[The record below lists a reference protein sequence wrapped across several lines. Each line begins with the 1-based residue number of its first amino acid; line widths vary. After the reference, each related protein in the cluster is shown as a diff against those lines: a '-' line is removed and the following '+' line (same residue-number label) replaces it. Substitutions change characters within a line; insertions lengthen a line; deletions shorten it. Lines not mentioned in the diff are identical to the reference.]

1 MTEEVEEASMG
12 LIKFSKYIDEHQ
24 PNDEALT
31 LVRMAKIA
39 EQAGEALGDYIREQG
54 RNILKEDL
62 AVDPD
67 EVAERV
73 LSVAFTALA
82 TYEHMTGHDGD
93 ALPDL
98 FDFIE
103 RMQQWTLVDKSVA
116 RPPSGV

>member
-1 MTEEVEEASMG
+1 MNDEVEKASIG
-12 LIKFSKYIDEHQ
+12 LVRFSRYIDLSQ

-67 EVAERV
+67 EVAQRV
-73 LSVAFTALA
+73 LSVAFSALA

-98 FDFIE
+98 FEFIE
-103 RMQQWTLVDKSVA
+103 RMQNKVA
-116 RPPSGV
+116 EPPSGV

>member
-1 MTEEVEEASMG
+1 MG
-12 LIKFSKYIDEHQ
+12 LIRFSKYVDDNQ

-31 LVRMAKIA
+31 LFRLAKVA

-54 RNILKEDL
+54 RNILKEDY

-73 LSVAFTALA
+73 LSTAFSALA
-82 TYEHMTGHDGD
+82 VYEHMTGHDGD

-98 FDFIE
+98 FEFIE
-103 RMQQWTLVDKSVA
+103 RMQNKVA
-116 RPPSGV
+116 EHRTGV